1 MNTKKG
7 KEKCNFK
14 ELRGHC
20 NLGSTAGHPCF
31 LPEIFYMLCQEIN
44 AGFVSVPEAS
54 AQFASWLAGPFS
66 SVLRM
71 HSAVCSLSYREAF
84 FLWPRLLIPHCKEQ
98 QLCFVCGGL
107 CTTCS
112 LICQSHPS
120 LCAQLF
126 LSLKGWLSSLLL
138 RKPSSV
144 LWKSTMHVC
153 FFFNSPKM

>member
-84 FLWPRLLIPHCKEQ
+84 FL
-98 QLCFVCGGL
+98 
-107 CTTCS
+107 
-112 LICQSHPS
+112 
-120 LCAQLF
+120 
-126 LSLKGWLSSLLL
+126 
-138 RKPSSV
+138 
-144 LWKSTMHVC
+144 
-153 FFFNSPKM
+153 